1 MAEAKVIEP
10 CFRLEDKVSEN
21 KSLQDK
27 EVNRITNEVKT
38 EISKDGIDIIKQTH
52 EELTHINPQG
62 RARMVDVSEKKKTRR
77 EAVACG
83 SIYMKK
89 NTLERIESGD
99 IHKGDVLSVAQVGG
113 IMGAKKTADII
124 PMCHP
129 IFMTGC
135 DITFIIDYDNNKIDI
150 TAIAKTVGETGIEME
165 ALTAVTVAAL
175 TIYDMCKAVDKTMTI
190 SDIRLLRK
198 IGGKSGEFNFEE
210 NKC

>member
-1 MAEAKVIEP
+1 M
-10 CFRLEDKVSEN
+10 SEN

-27 EVNRITNEVKT
+27 EINSIINEVNT
-38 EISKDGIDIIKQTH
+38 EVSNEYIDVNKQTQ
-52 EELTHINPQG
+52 EQLTHINPQG
-62 RARMVDVSEKKKTRR
+62 RAYMVDVSEKKKTKR

-83 SIYMKK
+83 SIYMKR

-135 DITFIIDYDNNKIDI
+135 DITFRIDYDNNKIDI

-175 TIYDMCKAVDKTMTI
+175 TVYDMCKAIDKTMTI

>member
-1 MAEAKVIEP
+1 MVKVKVIEP
-10 CFRLEDKVSEN
+10 CFRLEVKVSEVREDQL
-21 KSLQDK
+21 S
-27 EVNRITNEVKT
+27 RSAR
-38 EISKDGIDIIKQTH
+38 EISLEEGEDYIDISKQTA

-77 EAVACG
+77 EAIACG
-83 SIYMKK
+83 SIYMKR
-89 NTLERIESGD
+89 NTLERIEQGD
-99 IHKGDVLSVAQVGG
+99 IIKGDVLSVAQVGG

-135 DITFIIDYDNNKIDI
+135 DITFQIDYEHSKIDI
-150 TAIAKTVGETGIEME
+150 TATTKTVGETGIEME

-175 TIYDMCKAVDKTMTI
+175 TIYDMCKAIDKTMTI

-198 IGGKSGEFNFEE
+198 IGGKSGEFNYEE